1 MYWTKQPWLLSV
13 ELWVVNIACSQKVDA
28 SCRANSGRE
37 ESISGF
43 FVTGTLRNL
52 VLRGESA
59 GHDRKRS
66 SLKNYAECQYGSQ
79 NFILLWLRKTQNQ
92 PGAAAQSFC
101 LCKVCKYAHLCVSVC
116 KTPSVQVA
124 LSELFSKPGHWRGFV
139 TSLQRCLSQII
150 T

>member
-28 SCRANSGRE
+28 SCSANSGRE
-37 ESISGF
+37 ESISRF

-92 PGAAAQSFC
+92 LGAAARSF
-101 LCKVCKYAHLCVSVC
+101 VCVKCGSMHTCVSLC
-116 KTPSVQVA
+116 ARPRPCTWLCQSCSVSQGTDVD
-124 LSELFSKPGHWRGFV
+124 LWLRCRGV
-139 TSLQRCLSQII
+139 YHR
-150 T
+150 